1 MKNIGIVINNTK
13 DESGEI
19 QQRVTDFLYSNING
33 VKLELF
39 DTLNKMTEAD
49 ARGLDMVIS
58 LGGDGTIL
66 STARAVSKYE
76 LPILGINIGNLGFL
90 SSAEFSDI
98 KECIGKIVKGEYVIE
113 ERLMLKCTF
122 KLGNSTKEK
131 YLLNEA
137 VISKGTLA
145 RILEY
150 SIKIDGRYYTNFK
163 ADGIIVSTPTGSTAY
178 SLSAGGPIMYPTLDL
193 MSITPIC
200 PLSLGIRTMVLDSN
214 SEINIHIKNKLQSVY
229 LTLDGQ
235 EAFEIKEDNS
245 ISITKAPWK
254 CRLIRVTGYDYF
266 EVLRKKIISR
276 TKECEGDSL

>member
-1 MKNIGIVINNTK
+1 MKNIGIIINDTK
-13 DESGEI
+13 DKSGEI
-19 QQRVTDFLYSNING
+19 QQRVTNFLHSSIDG
-33 VKLELF
+33 VRLKLF
-39 DTLNKMTEAD
+39 DRQNKITEAD
-49 ARGLDMVIS
+49 AKDLNMIIS

-66 STARAVSKYE
+66 STAREVAKYE

-98 KECIGKIVKGEYVIE
+98 KQCIGKIVDGEYEIE

-122 KLGNSTKEK
+122 KLGNCIKEQF
-131 YLLNEA
+131 LLNDA

-163 ADGIIVSTPTGSTAY
+163 ADGIIISTPTGSTAY
-178 SLSAGGPIMYPTLDL
+178 SLSAGGPIVYPTLDL
-193 MSITPIC
+193 ISITPIC
-200 PLSLGIRTMVLDSN
+200 PLSLGIRTMVLDGN
-214 SEINIHIKNKLQSVY
+214 SEVNIKIKKKYQSVY

-235 EAFEIKEDNS
+235 EAFEIIDENS

-254 CRLIRVTGYDYF
+254 CKLIRVKGYDYF

>member
-1 MKNIGIVINNTK
+1 MKNIGIIINSTK
-13 DESGEI
+13 DKSGDI
-19 QQRVTDFLYSNING
+19 QQRVTDFLHNRIDG
-33 VKLELF
+33 VNLKLF
-39 DTLNKMTEAD
+39 DRQNKITEAD
-49 ARGLDMVIS
+49 AKALNMVIS

-66 STARAVSKYE
+66 STARDVAKYD

-98 KECIGKIVKGEYVIE
+98 KQCIEKIVNGEYEIE
-113 ERLMLKCTF
+113 ERMMLKCTF
-122 KLGNSTKEK
+122 KLQNCTKEQF
-131 YLLNEA
+131 LLNDA

-163 ADGIIVSTPTGSTAY
+163 ADGIIISTPTGSTAY
-178 SLSAGGPIMYPTLDL
+178 SLSAGGPIVYPTLDL
-193 MSITPIC
+193 ISITPIC
-200 PLSLGIRTMVLDSN
+200 PLSLGIRTMVLDGN
-214 SEINIHIKNKLQSVY
+214 SKIEIMIKKKYQEVF

-235 EAFEIKEDNS
+235 EAFEIIDENS

-254 CRLIRVTGYDYF
+254 CKLIRVKGYDYF
-266 EVLRKKIISR
+266 DVLRKKIISR

>member
-1 MKNIGIVINNTK
+1 MKNIGIIINSTK
-13 DESGEI
+13 DKSGDI
-19 QQRVTDFLYSNING
+19 QQRVTDFLHNRIDG
-33 VKLELF
+33 VSLKLF
-39 DTLNKMTEAD
+39 DRQNKITEAD
-49 ARGLDMVIS
+49 AKALNMVIS

-66 STARAVSKYE
+66 STARDVAKYD

-98 KECIGKIVKGEYVIE
+98 KQCIEKIVNGEYEIE
-113 ERLMLKCTF
+113 ERMMLKCTF
-122 KLGNSTKEK
+122 NLQNCTKEQ
-131 YLLNEA
+131 YLLNDA

-163 ADGIIVSTPTGSTAY
+163 ADGIIISTPTGSTAY
-178 SLSAGGPIMYPTLDL
+178 SLSAGGPIVYPTLDL
-193 MSITPIC
+193 ISITPIC
-200 PLSLGIRTMVLDSN
+200 PLSLGIRTMVLDGN
-214 SEINIHIKNKLQSVY
+214 SKIEIMIKKKYQEAY

-235 EAFEIKEDNS
+235 EAFEIIDENS

-254 CRLIRVTGYDYF
+254 CKLIRVKGYDYF
-266 EVLRKKIISR
+266 DVLRKKIISR

>member
-1 MKNIGIVINNTK
+1 MKNIGLIINSTK
-13 DESGEI
+13 DENGEI
-19 QQRVTDFLYSNING
+19 QQKVINFLKSSIEG
-33 VKLELF
+33 MSLKLF
-39 DTLNKMTEAD
+39 DRLDKITED
-49 ARGLDMVIS
+49 AIKDLDFVIS

-66 STARAVSKYE
+66 STARAVAKHH

-98 KECIGKIVKGEYVIE
+98 KQCIGKIIDGEYEIE

-122 KLGNSTKEK
+122 KLGNYINEH

-150 SIKIDGRYYTNFK
+150 GIKIDGKYYTNFK
-163 ADGIIVSTPTGSTAY
+163 ADGIIISTPTGSTAY

-193 MSITPIC
+193 IAITPIC

-214 SEINIHIKNKLQSVY
+214 SEVNITVKKKYQSVY

-235 EAFEIKEDNS
+235 EAFEMKDDDI
-245 ISITKAPWK
+245 ITITKAPWK
-254 CRLIRVTGYDYF
+254 CKLIRVKGYDYF

-276 TKECEGDSL
+276 TKECEGDNI